1 MTKWVEAKSLLRATE
16 KLVIEFIYEEIF
28 TRFGIPH
35 EILTDNGEQF
45 VSKSMK
51 ELIEKYGIKH
61 YKSSPY
67 HPQANGQVESTNK
80 VLESI
85 LTKTV

>member
-1 MTKWVEAKSLLRATE
+1 MTKWVGAKALLRVTE

-28 TRFGIPH
+28 TRFWIPC
-35 EILTDNGEQF
+35 EIVTDNGAQF

-51 ELIEKYGIKH
+51 ALTEQYGVKQ

-67 HPQANGQVESTNK
+67 HPQANGQVE
-80 VLESI
+80 
-85 LTKTV
+85 